1 MSGNSLIL
9 LNSNQTV
16 LWKQNQNPKISKNC
30 SGYEIQNFPRY
41 NLLQKFT
48 LRHVQKIA
56 NTTFLL
62 VSEID
67 F

>member
-1 MSGNSLIL
+1 M
-9 LNSNQTV
+9 
-16 LWKQNQNPKISKNC
+16 KNPKISKNC

-67 F
+67 S